1 MWIGNFLGGAILLFF
16 GLIVRIFK
24 ASNLIA
30 GYNTAS
36 EEEKCKYDEE
46 KLTKYVG
53 NMLIVSSIILLIG
66 GFLSAFTN
74 ISDYIIGISWALFVL
89 VILGGVIDMNIGNR
103 IKR

>member
-1 MWIGNFLGGAILLFF
+1 MWIGNFVGGAIILFF

-36 EEEKCKYDEE
+36 AEEMCKYDEE

-53 NMLIVSSIILLIG
+53 NMLIISSIILLIG

-74 ISDYIIGISWALFVL
+74 VSDYIIGISWVLFVL
-89 VILGGVIDMNIGNR
+89 VILGGVVEMNIGDR
-103 IKR
+103 VKK